1 MVKELSVFGVLFIFL
16 SLIILRETNPNLITV
31 LNTLLSGV
39 CALIGSIIGGNYALK
54 AVEKSWQLSSGAES
68 ENKLKNLIIRLKLSI
83 SALDSVKDG
92 KCSMI
97 DACIADHEI
106 LNEAII
112 AKLEKKEKE
121 LETARENVA
130 NLDGSS
136 SSLNDKLLK
145 YNTLLGY
152 TDVIG
157 QGIIITLDDG
167 DAAGL
172 KGLGASSY
180 IVHDGDIR
188 EIINELKNAGAEA
201 ISVNGQRITAR
212 TAVSCIGNV
221 VKINDQKVGAPFV
234 IKAIGPTTMLY
245 GAMTR
250 AGGYAEILEID
261 YGVKVKIE
269 RVEKEIIEIPKYEGV
284 YEQNYASNVE

>member
-97 DACIADHEI
+97 DACIPDHEI

-112 AKLEKKEKE
+112 AKLEKKE
-121 LETARENVA
+121 
-130 NLDGSS
+130 
-136 SSLNDKLLK
+136 
-145 YNTLLGY
+145 
-152 TDVIG
+152 I
-157 QGIIITLDDG
+157 
-167 DAAGL
+167 
-172 KGLGASSY
+172 
-180 IVHDGDIR
+180 
-188 EIINELKNAGAEA
+188 EA
-201 ISVNGQRITAR
+201 IGEYY
-212 TAVSCIGNV
+212 
-221 VKINDQKVGAPFV
+221 
-234 IKAIGPTTMLY
+234 LY
-245 GAMTR
+245 LR
-250 AGGYAEILEID
+250 
-261 YGVKVKIE
+261 KVKIE
-269 RVEKEIIEIPKYEGV
+269 FDGAHDYAEKKITPFNTISLNLAQKNIIKSNLQVHQGFNKLLFSIRDIIRKYD
-284 YEQNYASNVE
+284 SD